1 MIGIGRLKH
10 MIMAVET
17 VQADEALRI
26 GLVGQVCAPDELLD
40 KATAFARQLLNK
52 APQAMGMAKHIINA
66 CQNVDT
72 ETGRLLERLGQSVL
86 IRTED
91 NKEGMAAFQGKRPG
105 HFKGR

>member
-1 MIGIGRLKH
+1 
-10 MIMAVET
+10 
-17 VQADEALRI
+17 
-26 GLVGQVCAPDELLD
+26 VCAPDELMD
-40 KATAFARQLLNK
+40 KAAAFARRLLQK

-105 HFKGR
+105 RYKGI

>member
-1 MIGIGRLKH
+1 
-10 MIMAVET
+10 VE
-17 VQADEALRI
+17 AEEALRI
-26 GLVGQVCAPDELLD
+26 GLAGQVCAPEELME
-40 KATAFARQLLNK
+40 KAVVFARQLLEK

-105 HFKGR
+105 QFKGL